1 MMNIYISGFNMKVK
15 VKDIIVSEVNKD
27 IYSLSSIE
35 ELMESIKIVGLLQ
48 NPVINS
54 KTKHL
59 LSGHRRVEAITR
71 LGWKEI
77 VVDTISID
85 EDDEILYLIH
95 YNQTRVKSVYS
106 ILREYDFL
114 KEYYKKNKKKLGLKG
129 VILRGMIAE
138 DLKMSDGQLARLL
151 KIRKESPDSISLIDK
166 GILSI
171 NQAYILTQRNE
182 KEIKSRTV
190 INDNW
195 NTVDNTDE
203 FQFYQKSS
211 NIMDELENESVD
223 LILTSP
229 PFWKLRSYSD
239 NDILGSEKTSEE
251 YVENIVNHLFEE
263 CYRVLKNT
271 GSFFLELGDTFIN
284 GNLQNIPHRVAI
296 EMNKR
301 GFIQRNSMVVK
312 RSNPKP
318 SSTKNNLTPTYSMM
332 FHFVKSMDYNYQR
345 TLTKIS
351 SNTKPSHPPR
361 HRTIGKD
368 VVKSTNPYIPNSLG
382 KNIGDYLDEDI
393 LRVAVSNQKYSK
405 DIQHPAQFPKQLV
418 WMILN
423 STVHL
428 PFIGM
433 NKSSVVLD
441 PFAGGLGVYDG
452 VKWFNTNFSNNI
464 KFIGY
469 DIKRWF

>member
-1 MMNIYISGFNMKVK
+1 MKIK
-15 VKDIIVSEVNKD
+15 VNDIIVSEVNKE

-35 ELMESIKIVGLLQ
+35 ELMESIKLVGLLQ
-48 NPVINS
+48 KPVINV
-54 KTKHL
+54 KTKNL
-59 LSGHRRVEAITR
+59 LSGHRRVEAVTR
-71 LGWKEI
+71 LGWDELE
-77 VVDTISID
+77 VDTIDIN

-114 KEYYKKNKKKLGLKG
+114 KDYYKKNKERLGLKG

-151 KIRKESPDSISLIDK
+151 KIRKESPDSIKLIDK

-182 KEIKSRTV
+182 KEKKSRTI
-190 INDNW
+190 INENW
-195 NTVDNTDE
+195 NTVDNTKE

-211 NIMDELENESVD
+211 NIMDELEDESVD

-229 PFWKLRSYSD
+229 PFWKLRSYTD
-239 NDILGSEKTSEE
+239 NDILGSEKTPEE
-251 YVENIVNHLFEE
+251 YVENIVNHLYEE
-263 CYRVLKNT
+263 CYRVLKNS
-271 GSFFLELGDTFIN
+271 GSFFLEIGDTFIN

-318 SSTKNNLTPTYSMM
+318 SSSKNNLTPTYSMM
-332 FHFVKSMDYNYQR
+332 FHFVKSLNYNYQR

-361 HRTIGKD
+361 HRTVGNGSI
-368 VVKSTNPYIPNSLG
+368 KSTNPYIPNALG

-393 LRVAVSNQKYSK
+393 LRVAVSNQKYSN

-423 STVHL
+423 STVYL
-428 PFIGM
+428 PFIDE
-433 NKSSVVLD
+433 NYSPQVLD
-441 PFAGGLGVYDG
+441 PFAGALGVYNG
-452 VKWFNTNFSNNI
+452 TKWFNHNLKSNI
-464 KFIGY
+464 KFVGY
-469 DIKRWF
+469 DIKKWF

>member
-1 MMNIYISGFNMKVK
+1 MKIK
-15 VKDIIVSEVNKD
+15 VENIIVNEVNKE
-27 IYSLSSIE
+27 IYSLSSID
-35 ELMESIKIVGLLQ
+35 ELMSSIKLVGLLQ

-54 KTKHL
+54 RTKNL
-59 LSGHRRVEAITR
+59 LSGHRRLEAVTR
-71 LGWKEI
+71 LGWDELE
-77 VVDTISID
+77 VDTIDIN

-95 YNQTRVKSVYS
+95 YNQTRVKSVLS

-114 KEYYKKNKKKLGLKG
+114 RGYYKKNKERLGLKG

-151 KIRKESPDSISLIDK
+151 KIRKESPDSIELIDK

-182 KEIKSRTV
+182 KEKKSRTI
-190 INDNW
+190 INENW
-195 NTVDNTDE
+195 NTVDNTKE

-211 NIMDELENESVD
+211 NIMDELEDESVD

-229 PFWKLRSYSD
+229 PFWKLRSYTD
-239 NDILGSEKTSEE
+239 NDMLGSEKTPEE
-251 YVENIVNHLFEE
+251 YVENIVNHLYEE
-263 CYRVLKNT
+263 CYRVLKNS
-271 GSFFLELGDTFIN
+271 GSFFLELGDTFID

-318 SSTKNNLTPTYSMM
+318 SSSKNNLTPTYSMM
-332 FHFVKSMDYNYQR
+332 FHFVKSLNYNYQR

-361 HRTIGKD
+361 HRTVGNGSI
-368 VVKSTNPYIPNSLG
+368 KSTNPYIPNALG

-393 LRVAVSNQKYSK
+393 LRVAVSNQKYSN

-423 STVHL
+423 STVYL
-428 PFIGM
+428 PFIDE
-433 NKSSVVLD
+433 NYSPQVLD
-441 PFAGGLGVYDG
+441 PFAGALGVYNG
-452 VKWFNTNFSNNI
+452 TKWFNDNLKSNI
-464 KFIGY
+464 KFVGY
-469 DIKRWF
+469 DIKKWF

>member
-1 MMNIYISGFNMKVK
+1 MKVK
-15 VKDIIVSEVNKD
+15 LKDIVVSEVNKD
-27 IYSLSSIE
+27 IYSLSSID
-35 ELMESIKIVGLLQ
+35 ELMSSIKLVGLLQ
-48 NPVINS
+48 KPVINT
-54 KTKHL
+54 KTNHL
-59 LSGHRRVEAITR
+59 LSGHRRVEAVTR
-71 LGWKEI
+71 LGWDELE
-77 VVDTISID
+77 VDTIDID

-114 KEYYKKNKKKLGLKG
+114 KNYYKKNKERLGLKG
-129 VILRGMIAE
+129 VILRGMIAK
-138 DLKMSDGQLARLL
+138 DIKMSDGQLARLL
-151 KIRKESPDSISLIDK
+151 KIRKSSPDSISLIDK

-182 KEIKSRTV
+182 KEKKSRTI
-190 INDNW
+190 INENW
-195 NTVDNTDE
+195 NTVDNTKE

-211 NIMDELENESVD
+211 NIMDELEDESVD

-229 PFWKLRSYSD
+229 PFWKLRSYTD
-239 NDILGSEKTSEE
+239 NDILGSEKTPEE
-251 YVENIVNHLFEE
+251 YVENIVNHLYEE
-263 CYRVLKNT
+263 CYRVLKNS
-271 GSFFLELGDTFIN
+271 GSFFLEIGDTFIN

-318 SSTKNNLTPTYSMM
+318 SSSKNNLTPTYSMM
-332 FHFVKSMDYNYQR
+332 FHFVKSLNYNYQR

-361 HRTIGKD
+361 HRTVGNGSI
-368 VVKSTNPYIPNSLG
+368 KSTNPYIPNALG

-393 LRVAVSNQKYSK
+393 LRVAVSNQKYST

-423 STVHL
+423 STVYL
-428 PFIGM
+428 PFIHK
-433 NKSSVVLD
+433 NYSSKVLD
-441 PFAGGLGVYDG
+441 PFAGALGVYEG
-452 VKWFNTNFSNNI
+452 VKWFNHNLKSNI
-464 KFIGY
+464 KFVGY
-469 DIKRWF
+469 DIKKWF

>member
-1 MMNIYISGFNMKVK
+1 MKIK
-15 VKDIIVSEVNKD
+15 VENIIVNEVNKE
-27 IYSLSSIE
+27 IYSLSSID
-35 ELMESIKIVGLLQ
+35 ELMSSIKLVGLLQ

-54 KTKHL
+54 RTKNL
-59 LSGHRRVEAITR
+59 LSGHRRLEAVTR
-71 LGWKEI
+71 LGWDEI
-77 VVDTISID
+77 EVDTIDID

-114 KEYYKKNKKKLGLKG
+114 RGYYKKNKERLGLKG

-138 DLKMSDGQLARLL
+138 ELKMSDGQLARLL
-151 KIRKESPDSISLIDK
+151 KIRKSSPDSISLIDK

-182 KEIKSRTV
+182 KEKKSRTI
-190 INDNW
+190 INENW
-195 NTVDNTDE
+195 NTVDNTKE

-211 NIMDELENESVD
+211 NIMDELEDESVD

-229 PFWKLRSYSD
+229 PFWKLRSYTD
-239 NDILGSEKTSEE
+239 NDMLGSEKTPEE
-251 YVENIVNHLFEE
+251 YVENIVNHLYEE
-263 CYRVLKNT
+263 CYRVLKNS
-271 GSFFLELGDTFIN
+271 GSFFLELGDTFID

-318 SSTKNNLTPTYSMM
+318 SSSKNNLTPTYSMM
-332 FHFVKSMDYNYQR
+332 FHFVKSLNYNYQR

-361 HRTIGKD
+361 HRTVGNGSI
-368 VVKSTNPYIPNSLG
+368 KSTNPYIPNALG
-382 KNIGDYLDEDI
+382 KNIGDYIDEDI
-393 LRVAVSNQKYSK
+393 LRVAVSNQKYST
-405 DIQHPAQFPKQLV
+405 DIQHPAQFPRQLV
-418 WMILN
+418 WLIIN
-423 STVHL
+423 STVYL
-428 PFIGM
+428 PFI
-433 NKSSVVLD
+433 NKNYSSKVLD
-441 PFAGGLGVYDG
+441 PFAGALGVYNG
-452 VKWFNTNFSNNI
+452 TKWFNDNLKSNI
-464 KFIGY
+464 KFVGY
-469 DIKRWF
+469 DIKKWF

>member
-1 MMNIYISGFNMKVK
+1 MKIK
-15 VKDIIVSEVNKD
+15 VNDIIVSEVNKE

-35 ELMESIKIVGLLQ
+35 ELMESIKLVGLLQ
-48 NPVINS
+48 KPVINV
-54 KTKHL
+54 KTKNL
-59 LSGHRRVEAITR
+59 LSGHRRVEAVTR
-71 LGWKEI
+71 IGWDELE
-77 VVDTISID
+77 VDTIDIN
-85 EDDEILYLIH
+85 EDDEIIYLIH

-114 KEYYKKNKKKLGLKG
+114 KDYYKKNKERLGLKG

-151 KIRKESPDSISLIDK
+151 KIRKESPDSIKLIDK

-182 KEIKSRTV
+182 KEKKSRTI
-190 INDNW
+190 INENW
-195 NTVDNTDE
+195 NTVDNTKE

-211 NIMDELENESVD
+211 NIMDELEDESVD

-229 PFWKLRSYSD
+229 PFWKLRSYTD
-239 NDILGSEKTSEE
+239 NDILGSEKTPEE
-251 YVENIVNHLFEE
+251 YVENIVNHLYEE
-263 CYRVLKNT
+263 CYRVLKNS
-271 GSFFLELGDTFIN
+271 GSFFLEIGDTFIN

-318 SSTKNNLTPTYSMM
+318 SSSKNNLTPTYSMM
-332 FHFVKSMDYNYQR
+332 FHFVKSLNYNYQR

-361 HRTIGKD
+361 HRTVGNGSI
-368 VVKSTNPYIPNSLG
+368 KSTNPYIPNALG

-393 LRVAVSNQKYSK
+393 LRVAVSNQKYSN

-423 STVHL
+423 STVYL
-428 PFIGM
+428 PFIDE
-433 NKSSVVLD
+433 NYSPQVLD
-441 PFAGGLGVYDG
+441 PFAGALGVYNG
-452 VKWFNTNFSNNI
+452 TKWFNHNLKSNI
-464 KFIGY
+464 KFVGY
-469 DIKRWF
+469 DIKKWF

>member
-1 MMNIYISGFNMKVK
+1 MKIK
-15 VKDIIVSEVNKD
+15 VENIIVNEVNKE
-27 IYSLSSIE
+27 IYSLSSID
-35 ELMESIKIVGLLQ
+35 ELMSSIKLVGLLQ

-54 KTKHL
+54 RTKNL
-59 LSGHRRVEAITR
+59 LSGHRRLEAVTR
-71 LGWKEI
+71 LGWDELE
-77 VVDTISID
+77 VDTIDIN

-95 YNQTRVKSVYS
+95 YNQTRVKSVLS

-114 KEYYKKNKKKLGLKG
+114 RGYYKKNKERLGLKG

-151 KIRKESPDSISLIDK
+151 KIRKESPDSIELIDK

-182 KEIKSRTV
+182 KEKKSRTI
-190 INDNW
+190 INENW
-195 NTVDNTDE
+195 NTVDNTKE

-211 NIMDELENESVD
+211 NIMDELEDESVD

-229 PFWKLRSYSD
+229 PFWKLRSYTD
-239 NDILGSEKTSEE
+239 NDILGSEKTPEE
-251 YVENIVNHLFEE
+251 YVENIVNHLYEE
-263 CYRVLKNT
+263 CYRVLKNS
-271 GSFFLELGDTFIN
+271 GSFFIELGDTFID

-318 SSTKNNLTPTYSMM
+318 SSSKNNLTPTYSMM
-332 FHFVKSMDYNYQR
+332 FHFVKSLNYNYQR

-361 HRTIGKD
+361 HRTVGNGSI
-368 VVKSTNPYIPNSLG
+368 KSTNPYIPNSFG
-382 KNIGDYLDEDI
+382 KNIGDYIDEDI
-393 LRVAVSNQKYSK
+393 LRVAVSNQKYST
-405 DIQHPAQFPKQLV
+405 DIQHPAQFPRQLV
-418 WMILN
+418 WLIIN
-423 STVHL
+423 STVYL
-428 PFIGM
+428 PFI
-433 NKSSVVLD
+433 NKNYSSKVLD
-441 PFAGGLGVYDG
+441 PFAGALGVYNG
-452 VKWFNTNFSNNI
+452 TKWFNDNLKSNI
-464 KFIGY
+464 KFVGY
-469 DIKRWF
+469 DIKKWF